1 MADRYTRSAELLA
14 RLAGA
19 APESK
24 YIRAYHASP
33 YDFDRF
39 DFSRM
44 GTGEGV
50 QAFGPGGYF
59 AQSPAVMEEY
69 YKQFRRFRPTK
80 DGVWSKRTVQD
91 AESALAHYAGDRAKA
106 IASIEAMM
114 PGVVDDISLRP
125 RFEDAI
131 AYLRQASP
139 PKVTRYEVRIAHPEG
154 ALLDYDAPL
163 SKQNASVRS
172 VINEDELYDIAE
184 EGGIIGPDFDPTGP
198 LGPILA
204 GHAAAGGRQ
213 AAFGAFG
220 RLRDAGVP
228 GMRYLDAFSRSGVP
242 RPKGTRN
249 YVMFPGT
256 EDSIRILRKYGL
268 LAPVAAGAA
277 SSYNDEP

>member
-1 MADRYTRSAELLA
+1 MG
-14 RLAGA
+14 RLDKLGDSVRQA
-19 APESK
+19 
-24 YIRAYHASP
+24 IRAFHASP
-33 YDFDRF
+33 YDFEKF

-44 GTGEGV
+44 GTGEGF

-69 YKQFRRFRPTK
+69 YKQFRRFRPTR

-91 AESALAHYAGDRAKA
+91 AEDTLRHYGGDREKA
-106 IASIEAMM
+106 IASIESML
-114 PGVVDDISLRP
+114 PDVVDDLSLRP
-125 RFEDAI
+125 QFEDAL
-131 AYLRQASP
+131 AYLRQATP
-139 PKVTRYEVRIAHPEG
+139 PKVTRYEVRISHPEG

-163 SKQNASVRS
+163 SKQNEAVRS
-172 VINEDELYDIAE
+172 VINEDELYDLAAD
-184 EGGIIGPDFDPTGP
+184 GGIIGPDFDPSSA

-228 GMRYLDAFSRSGVP
+228 GMRYLDAFSRSGAP
-242 RPKGTRN
+242 LPKRTRN

-256 EDSIRILRKYGL
+256 EESIRILRKF
-268 LAPVAAGAA
+268 
-277 SSYNDEP
+277 